1 MRLFHSRTTIYL
13 LAALI
18 MALVF
23 GWIIWHFIATILFA
37 IVGWKAWKIIL
48 YRAGYRPR
56 RRPGKSLP
64 EWIAAVSTAWIATQF
79 RGVKVAK
86 REEIETTP
94 QARYRSSQTRKL
106 PF

>member
-1 MRLFHSRTTIYL
+1 MRLFHSRTTLYL

-23 GWIIWHFIATILFA
+23 AWAVWHFIATILLG

-86 REEIETTP
+86 REEIEAGPTP
-94 QARYRSSQTRKL
+94 VYKPTQTRKI

>member
-1 MRLFHSRTTIYL
+1 MKLPPSRWTLYAIAMLIMTSIFGWVAYRYWTSIL
-13 LAALI
+13 LAVI
-18 MALVF
+18 
-23 GWIIWHFIATILFA
+23 
-37 IVGWKAWKIIL
+37 GWKAWKIIL

-86 REEIETTP
+86 REEIEAGP
-94 QARYRSSQTRKL
+94 QARYRRSQTRKI